1 MNINFFMN
9 EAINEA
15 YKAIVKEEVPI
26 GAVLVDNTNLNIIKT
41 SHNYVNSYKN
51 ATMHAEMVVIN
62 ESCKMRKTK
71 FLKNTSLFVT
81 LEPCAMCAAAISEAR
96 IDRVYF
102 GAYDEKKGSLDSIMK
117 IYKNKN
123 IFVPEVYGGINE
135 EICSSLIKNFF
146 KEKRVTK

>member
-1 MNINFFMN
+1 MLDTKTPFPF
-9 EAINEA
+9 
-15 YKAIVKEEVPI
+15 IVDGKQ
-26 GAVLVDNTNLNIIKT
+26 
-41 SHNYVNSYKN
+41 
-51 ATMHAEMVVIN
+51 
-62 ESCKMRKTK
+62 
-71 FLKNTSLFVT
+71 
-81 LEPCAMCAAAISEAR
+81 AAAIDVSPQLLFPEQFAIAVEILLISEAR